1 MTSNITPFV
10 FNDVYSIDI
19 NDIKTFRPDFM
30 TPKPVSNNEAL
41 PLVSLLGKRAF
52 NDAFEEEEEQY
63 GQKIGETFFETNIG
77 HGVFSPVDQEKEEQ
91 EQDQDQEKQEQDQEK
106 EQDHQEKE
114 QWQKTNVDQANV
126 QQAVDSVIQDF
137 RLDFN
142 NGLRRE
148 RDCESKYD
156 VEEILAWCDYYLNN
170 RNLFNV

>member
-91 EQDQDQEKQEQDQEK
+91 DQDQDHQEK
-106 EQDHQEKE
+106 EEQYHQEKE
-114 QWQKTNVDQANV
+114 QWQKTNVDQTNV
-126 QQAVDSVIQDF
+126 DQAVDSVIQDF

-148 RDCESKYD
+148 RDCESNYD

>member
-91 EQDQDQEKQEQDQEK
+91 EQDQDQEK
-106 EQDHQEKE
+106 E

-126 QQAVDSVIQDF
+126 DQTNVDQAVDSVIQDF

-142 NGLRRE
+142 NSLRRE

>member
-19 NDIKTFRPDFM
+19 IDINDIKTFRPDFM
-30 TPKPVSNNEAL
+30 TPKPISSNEAL
-41 PLVSLLGKRAF
+41 PLVSLLGKRTF
-52 NDAFEEEEEQY
+52 SDAFEEEEEHY

-77 HGVFSPVDQEKEEQ
+77 HGVFSPLQEQ
-91 EQDQDQEKQEQDQEK
+91 EQQEQEE
-106 EQDHQEKE
+106 EQG
-114 QWQKTNVDQANV
+114 QKANI

-137 RLDFN
+137 RHDFN
-142 NGLRRE
+142 NSLRRE